1 MLELSIFFV
10 CHGVNIMLLMLLL
23 LFLIFFS
30 SLRVSSKAEKCLFL
44 FFQILPLLK
53 SWGATGL
60 LVEYEDSFP
69 YSEELSIIHAQDSYR
84 Y

>member
-1 MLELSIFFV
+1 MSWCEYNVVDVTAIVLD
-10 CHGVNIMLLMLLL
+10 
-23 LFLIFFS
+23 FFS
-30 SLRVSSKAEKCLFL
+30 SLRVSSKAEKCFV
-44 FFQILPLLK
+44 FFVLQILPLLK